1 MIGWFACFH
10 GFCRTGEFGH
20 PLEARDQWTGR
31 DQWRGEITSPDAGG
45 AARACFSPLCLHPGV
60 CWRCS
65 LVLTAHPLTDWLWPG
80 LGLGARSRARP
91 GPGLS
96 SADHS
101 PALVTSRHSPELGFQ
116 SVVPSLLS
124 LKPVIS
130 SALPLVSWH
139 RTAHFLHCITI
150 LNLFFEHFSLSL
162 DLFAVKW
169 IVFLLNG
176 AIVDCR
182 RVLCFY
188 VNCVLMPCNWPR
200 R

>member
-1 MIGWFACFH
+1 MIRQIRPRYSQTFAGQTDKCSLPWQHDWLVRMFSR
-10 GFCRTGEFGH
+10 FLQNWRVWASTGGER
-20 PLEARDQWTGR
+20 PVDRQN
-31 DQWRGEITSPDAGG
+31 QWRGEITSPDAGG

-139 RTAHFLHCITI
+139 RTALFHHCIER
-150 LNLFFEHFSLSL
+150 LRSP
-162 DLFAVKW
+162 
-169 IVFLLNG
+169 
-176 AIVDCR
+176 
-182 RVLCFY
+182 Y
-188 VNCVLMPCNWPR
+188 
-200 R
+200 